1 MKDYKQLIKELPA
14 KSVVFAFGR
23 FNPPTIGH
31 ELLVKAV
38 KKLAQQRNADHVIY
52 ASRSQDAKK
61 NPLSVEKK
69 VKYLK
74 LMFKSTNFAAA
85 NDQERTFIEAAKALN
100 KKYKNII
107 MIAGSD
113 RIAEFKRLLN
123 TYNGKE
129 FNFDTIEVVSAGER
143 DPDADDATGM
153 SASKMRS
160 LAVKGSYS
168 EFKKGLPSTVRDID
182 GKRLMNDIRDGMGL
196 EPIKEQIILV
206 KDELREKFFRGE
218 IFNEGD
224 IVESAGERFTIVKR
238 GSNHL
243 LLKEASGNLVSK
255 WIQDVQPTEE
265 KEDMNE
271 ALTDK
276 TLRPNDKI
284 KVARIIATM
293 LGVDNAETS
302 SNPENLINQA
312 LRKVR
317 TKALNPEA
325 LHILDKMLN
334 LATEQGIQYDATLKP
349 SKLKEGAM
357 QIGGTDKIETPTDSV
372 VVNKNSKYNFAKDIL
387 RFNDFKKLQ
396 KMQEHEESENDDKKD
411 NESDHDYEHQV
422 QITDPTEVGHTLVGA
437 GKQDNLRR
445 RKIKYHL
452 GEQHKIPHVDM
463 TSYGDEAG
471 HENTAQHIA
480 TNPEHTAKQKKLA
493 KSFLDK
499 MQGMT
504 EQKDKAALETAK
516 ANLMAKH
523 AREKESLA
531 DKHARE
537 KESLK
542 EEHIVHVDDGSN
554 YGDKPHPKDV
564 EHVNAGVKKHG
575 GEFDGHSDKGAYFKF
590 KSQSDAKNFAD
601 HVKKSPHKSVYA
613 DLHEEIQLEEAT
625 VKTQKYSWGTMKT
638 VHHGADFSIPLHPE
652 HHQAIA
658 KLKDE
663 QEHKFKTE
671 DGKHWTAR
679 RKGDEVHFQG
689 ANNGSSTKVKHTDL
703 KEEVQICETAEAG
716 LAAKA
721 EKSGVSIGTLRKVY
735 RRGVA
740 AWNSGH
746 RPGTTPQ
753 QWGMARVNSYIT
765 KGKGTYHGADK
776 DLREEE
782 LNEKKLPEVPKDK
795 ESGLPKKYVAGLSD
809 ATAKA
814 RAAHWDKMDK
824 KSDSDPSAYE
834 PAPGDATAKTK
845 PSKHTLKYR
854 AMFNE
859 DMDEELYEA
868 CWDTHKQIGMKK
880 KGNRMV
886 PDCVPKNEE
895 TEVCPV
901 CGKSP
906 CECEKPTAG
915 PVATDKPFD
924 AMFKEDEDE
933 FDFPEPSDDEIES
946 MADELSDD
954 DYLDTYEEDELGIV
968 DDETGEELPEDEEE
982 EKKLKESALMEV
994 LSRIERM
1001 KAKAR
1006 IRRTSA
1012 KRERATKIALKR
1024 YSNTATI
1031 NKRARRLAIKL
1042 MKKRLLRGRD
1052 PSKVSVGEK
1061 ERIERTLEKRK
1072 AIIGRIATR
1081 LAPRVRKVEKARL
1094 SHTKYTQGSQPS
1106 VF

>member
-100 KKYKNII
+100 KKYKNIV
-107 MIAGSD
+107 MVAGSD
-113 RIAEFKRLLN
+113 RIPEFKRLLN
-123 TYNGKE
+123 NYNGKE

-160 LAVKGSYS
+160 LAVKGNYV

-196 EPIKEQIILV
+196 EPIKEQIVLV
-206 KDELREKFFRGE
+206 KDELREKYFRGE

-349 SKLKEGAM
+349 SKLKEGVT
-357 QIGGTDKIETPTDSV
+357 QIGGTDKIETTTDSV
-372 VVNKNSKYNFAKDIL
+372 VVNKKSNYNMAKDIL

-396 KMQEHEESENDDKKD
+396 KMQEHEEPENDHKKD
-411 NESDHDYEHQV
+411 NESDHDHDHDDKKIDQS
-422 QITDPTEVGHTLVGA
+422 EVGHTLVGP

-445 RKIKYHL
+445 RKVKYHL
-452 GEQHKIPHVDM
+452 GEQHKIPHIDM
-463 TSYGDEAG
+463 SSYEDEAG

-531 DKHARE
+531 DKHTRE
-537 KESLK
+537 KEALK
-542 EEHIVHVDDGSN
+542 ESYEEAQDHLSKANDAEREGRMKDYHAHMANHHDAMSEWHEENGRSASADKHADKAEHHHQLSLSVKEKTEQIDEL
-554 YGDKPHPKDV
+554 DKSTVKSYLQKKISKPGVPSQKDV
-564 EHVNAGVKKHG
+564 
-575 GEFDGHSDKGAYFKF
+575 DGMARATVRLMKR
-590 KSQSDAKNFAD
+590 
-601 HVKKSPHKSVYA
+601 
-613 DLHEEIQLEEAT
+613 EEVELKEAT

-689 ANNGSSTKVKHTDL
+689 ANNGGSTKVKHTDL
-703 KEEVQICETAEAG
+703 KEETIEEKKVPEPTGKLKDACWKGYTAVG
-716 LAAKA
+716 MKM
-721 EKSGVSIGTLRKVY
+721 KNGRKVPNC
-735 RRGVA
+735 V
-740 AWNSGH
+740 
-746 RPGTTPQ
+746 P
-753 QWGMARVNSYIT
+753 VNEE
-765 KGKGTYHGADK
+765 AD
-776 DLREEE
+776 EEE
-782 LNEKKLPEVPKDK
+782 
-795 ESGLPKKYVAGLSD
+795 
-809 ATAKA
+809 
-814 RAAHWDKMDK
+814 
-824 KSDSDPSAYE
+824 
-834 PAPGDATAKTK
+834 
-845 PSKHTLKYR
+845 
-854 AMFNE
+854 
-859 DMDEELYEA
+859 
-868 CWDTHKQIGMKK
+868 
-880 KGNRMV
+880 
-886 PDCVPKNEE
+886 
-895 TEVCPV
+895 CPV
-901 CGKSP
+901 CGKCP
-906 CECEKPTAG
+906 CECDEKTKGQDQTQLKPTF
-915 PVATDKPFD
+915 DPF
-924 AMFKEDEDE
+924 FKEDADE
-933 FDFPEPSDDEIES
+933 IEFPDMSDDEIDS

-954 DYLDTYEEDELGIV
+954 DYLETYDEDELGIV
-968 DDETGEELPEDEEE
+968 DDETGEELEADEEE

-1006 IRRTSA
+1006 IRRTKA

-1052 PSKVSVGEK
+1052 ASKISVGEK

-1072 AIIGRIATR
+1072 AVIGRIAMR

-1094 SHTKYTQGSQPS
+1094 SHSKYTQGSPN
-1106 VF
+1106 VTF